1 MRAKPIT
8 AEIRGEPAMMKLL
21 IVALAALAL
30 IGGIAAVTTIDST
43 PVYACINSNC

>member
-1 MRAKPIT
+1 MT
-8 AEIRGEPAMMKLL
+8 KLL

-43 PVYACINSNC
+43 PVYACQTNYC